1 MTLEIDENKLR
12 EIGVSVNA
20 AIYLYL
26 INKEV
31 NRIDTLNLLLKEG
44 YIRRSP
50 AIDAIAGYQFSI
62 TLLGEDF
69 LKEAVKDTTI
79 TFTSLEVERLAI
91 ELKKIF
97 PKGKKEGTNL
107 YWSEGVPLIA
117 KRLKRF
123 FDKYGYNYTSEQMV
137 DAAKRYVSSFNG
149 NYSVMRTLKYF
160 IFKEVKGADGVES
173 ASDLLTYIENKD
185 QEDNNNWTD
194 NVI

>member
-1 MTLEIDENKLR
+1 MTLEIDENKLK
-12 EIGVSVNA
+12 EIGISVNA

-62 TLLGEDF
+62 TLLGEDL
-69 LKEAVKDTTI
+69 LKEAVKDTTV
-79 TFTSLEVERLAI
+79 TFTSLEIERLAI

-107 YWSEGVPLIA
+107 YWSEGVPLIV

-173 ASDLLTYIENKD
+173 ASDLLTYIENED